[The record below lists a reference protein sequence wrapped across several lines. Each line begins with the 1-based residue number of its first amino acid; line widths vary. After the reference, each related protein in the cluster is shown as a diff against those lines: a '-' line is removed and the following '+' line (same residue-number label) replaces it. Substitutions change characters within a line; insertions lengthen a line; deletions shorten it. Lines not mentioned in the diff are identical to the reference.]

1 MESRHLVVVGREP
14 DIGALITACNVALS
28 RRTGEASPPVKTA
41 LSRVTA
47 AHMLGTSRWVVQRQS
62 GQARSW

>member
-1 MESRHLVVVGREP
+1 MESRYLDVVGREP
-14 DIGALITACNVALS
+14 GIGTLITACNVPLS
-28 RRTGEASPPVKTA
+28 RRRGEASPPVQTA